1 MNKISEILS
10 EDVSGILAEWISL
23 QRNDE
28 GNSLSISE
36 DEVVSQSTDFLKLFA
51 KAVES
56 GKNDITDP
64 AWDETLSMLREV
76 ALYRAQ
82 RGLKP
87 AESAKFVLSLKEAL
101 FSRLLKTKKSESLLK
116 DLWSVTLCVDN
127 LGLYVM
133 SIFIEKREDIIER
146 QQEELLEVSTP
157 VVELWEGVLALPVIG
172 TLDSARAQVV
182 MEGLLEAIVQFEAK
196 IAIIDITGVP
206 AVDTQTA
213 QHLLKTVTAA
223 ELMGAECFV
232 SGVRPQIAQTIVQLG
247 LDLGGMQTK
256 GSLMSAFQQSL
267 RQLGLSIQKISL

>member
-1 MNKISEILS
+1 MELLS
-10 EDVSGILAEWISL
+10 GDVSGVLSKWISL

-28 GNSLSISE
+28 SSSLSIPE
-36 DEVVSQSTDFLKLFA
+36 DEVVSQSTDFFKLFVR
-51 KAVES
+51 AVAS
-56 GKNDITDP
+56 GKTDINDP
-64 AWDETLSMLREV
+64 AWDETLTMLREV
-76 ALYRAQ
+76 AIYRGQ

-87 AESAKFVLSLKEAL
+87 AETATFVLSLKEAL
-101 FSRLLKTKKSESLLK
+101 FEVLLEKGRSKNLLE
-116 DLWSVTLCVDN
+116 DLWSVTVCVDK
-127 LGLYVM
+127 LGLFVM
-133 SIFIEKREDIIER
+133 SIFIEKREDVIER

-157 VVELWEGVLALPVIG
+157 VVELWDGVLALPVIG
-172 TLDSARAQVV
+172 TLDSSRAQVV
-182 MEGLLEAIVQFEAK
+182 MEGLLDAIVQFEAK

-223 ELMGAECFV
+223 ELMGAECYI

-267 RQLGLSIQKISL
+267 NRLGLSIQKIDNKG